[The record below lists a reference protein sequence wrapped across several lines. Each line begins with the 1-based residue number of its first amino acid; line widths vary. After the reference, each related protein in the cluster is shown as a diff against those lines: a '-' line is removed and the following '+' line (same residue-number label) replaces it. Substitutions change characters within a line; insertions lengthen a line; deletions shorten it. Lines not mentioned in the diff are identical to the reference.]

1 MSVFCINMKHP
12 RFQALVK
19 QTDLPAHYL
28 RMEVSVWM
36 EENNMEEIPTAEQL
50 GLEIVNPDVVI
61 EPVPGE
67 ESMVV
72 IESKLELPTSDETME
87 IINSDEVTDKE
98 AKEMLAYEE
107 NKRYILED
115 HDFDSDVYDKRRE
128 QFDNYLA
135 PNGEKSKLFE
145 QLMEMSGNEA
155 LAKKRWM
162 QFYSPEFRQF
172 FGDWLANTD
181 NDPVDPAIEKLFD
194 ENPTLANAVYD
205 ELGYGEFENTYVY
218 KTDIVNKFD
227 ADVET
232 IINGMRNVSIADDED
247 YDIDLELQLAK
258 ENNIQY
264 LTYQDEKDNTTFYIF
279 YNDRGEA
286 QAREILKL
294 EQSNISRKQY
304 QAQLGYLLQY
314 DIDDVSKF
322 SGVSRDKINRLVSP
336 EEKQK
341 AVRKYSQ
348 YLAAGNKNDIKAFRK
363 YVKSNIGFISTSV
376 SKAVDENG
384 EPRLFY
390 DARTNPELDAYSNP
404 YGVYRPARFFTT
416 QMPVDPNKNPPVV
429 LQVKDPLRRKNDF
442 FTGTVASHIE
452 AINNTN
458 KEGVFIENDDN
469 TTTAVV
475 FSDAQIRPA
484 FPLSTQGEQVYFQ
497 VSPELQRKNDAEL
510 DKKIER
516 FLEKIGVSIHS
527 VNKIRDRNGK
537 VMNATA
543 KADMLGKIIE
553 VVKDRAS
560 IDTLPEEAAHFFV
573 EMLGENHPLYKRM
586 YRDITSFEIYRK
598 TLEQYKNV
606 ASYRNEDGTINI
618 DKMKKEAMGKAI
630 ALHII
635 EADQNEKQNLLDKI
649 EAWWEDFLEM
659 MRDVFGDIT
668 DNPFMDAA
676 QMILNADISAL
687 DLETESSEEFFSQ
700 RDALSLI
707 REDQTRIQFDDTID
721 PLTREKRHTYS
732 KDGVVARGSV
742 TSFYVEPWLRK
753 IFRGPDTRDE
763 ARKLIDI
770 AKADYGDLIH
780 LQFQE
785 IVRSWTNPDGTKRA
799 TQGPVEQILPGG
811 MYKTVNDYVQQIMAQ
826 YPEGTVFMPE
836 VKIFDSK
843 KRIGGTID
851 LLIVEPD
858 GKFSI
863 YDWKS
868 QEIFRGQDDLK
879 PYKEKMYRIQLEEYV
894 KILKKEYGLSE
905 VKTIRAIPIRTQ
917 FNYKD
922 NKLYNLRAIE
932 IGDIDPRK
940 IPDDKSYLLPVV
952 LQQEPTGNEQLDGFI
967 TQLNAILQKMETQR
981 YSYSKEEVYKKK
993 EEINRL
999 RLAIRDLQLRSRIDK
1014 LVVLG
1019 MAEYKKYKTRLDK
1032 KQLTGKDIRESIRTL
1047 EVFSKSS
1054 VMLYDMRE
1062 EQLALLKK
1070 DKTKNKE
1077 KIKEFN
1083 DVNRKFLSMSAN
1095 IAKLIDNIKKYQLS
1109 LVEEK
1114 ANEFGIKNIMEAEA
1128 DLGFIPRNFQAL
1140 SNINRK
1146 VYRTFSR
1153 VLTMAQGK
1161 RDVRVRKT
1169 VNELADLKKTFVK
1182 WASSKNLSVNKAME
1196 MMLNIDEKGNWNG
1209 NFLARYESEYYKKR
1223 AEAVKTGDIGWVMN
1237 NTKFDKEA
1245 YENSLEKMKE
1255 VFRAIRYDYDEVKNE
1270 QIIKEKLVNWIDNH
1284 NIYNDDGSLNNKAL
1298 MNIENNRFLKPNDK
1312 WLTQRW
1318 KTLFE
1323 QDAQG
1328 NYVNKPVV
1336 DVYNYFVGLSK
1347 YAKNLGMMDED
1358 SPRSFIP
1365 NMYATNMENIAF
1377 GDISGLLDGN
1387 TLAKLEV
1394 DSGTQ
1399 YTPEVDPT
1407 NGEVIQRIPVYF
1419 TKDVG
1424 VKREDGTWDY
1434 SKKSRDLFKVFG
1446 IWAGHMYNYEA
1457 MHDIED
1463 TALML
1468 VEAERN
1474 KQSLVTDQVNRVVIE
1489 NNRVKVKNRNDVNAS
1504 TLEEFV
1510 NYYLYD
1516 KQSGNM
1522 KDVTFKDRFAQLKN
1536 KIQGKNDEEVPE
1548 LSLTK
1553 TVQTG
1558 VNYFGIKTLALNFI
1572 SASAQLVGGG
1582 GNMLFQALKGQSFN
1596 TKTWGQAIY
1605 ATMSSKKA
1613 RAALAFMDITEG
1625 SGKEGMFNDLS
1636 LVAGDRVINKHNA
1649 FFLQRV
1655 ADKSITQPVVIAMM
1669 MEHMLDE
1676 NNNVVSIADTIK
1688 KKYNYDTIYS
1698 LPEAER
1704 EATRKKID
1712 EEIEELREKK
1722 SLLAVGKMNDKG
1734 EFTVEGLDQEN
1745 QSFLMFKQKIIG
1757 VIKKAIGNTGRDDIN
1772 NVRTGMLGSAAMQFR
1787 SWIPEMAED
1796 RFDGLKFDDET
1807 QTWTYG
1813 RYNLFFRQ
1821 LISKHFPGIVKGIF
1835 NGFKGVDIIAAAKEK
1850 YLELKADYRLQDKE
1864 LEMTEAEFID
1874 LYIGT
1879 MRSMIAELAVAT
1891 GVILTLMSL
1900 SSGDDGEKK
1909 SGVRRLM
1916 IRAFKKYQN
1925 EFLFYLN
1932 PTEFTSVV
1940 NNPLPFLGLTQD
1952 FSNFLDATKDE
1963 IFGQYADDEEAMK
1976 KAQPMK
1982 YFYKMFPVGKEA
1994 LLIFAAFDDDF
2005 RKEYDIRLDS
2015 YFYK

>member
-12 RFQALVK
+12 RFQTLVK
-19 QTDLPAHYL
+19 QTNLPEHYL

-36 EENNMEEIPTAEQL
+36 EDNNAQEIPTAEQL

-61 EPVPGE
+61 DSVEGE
-67 ESMVV
+67 ESIVV
-72 IESKLELPTSDETME
+72 IESKLELPVSGET
-87 IINSDEVTDKE
+87 IRLINSEDLTDKE
-98 AKEMLAYEE
+98 AKRMIDFEE

-115 HDFDSDVYDKRRE
+115 HDFDGTTYNQRKE

-145 QLMEMSGNEA
+145 QLMKMSGNEA

-172 FGDWLANTD
+172 FGDWLANSESV
-181 NDPVDPAIEKLFD
+181 PVNPDVTYVLKENPELAAVGTPQQYVQYLNSIFPDSKVKDVVYHGSGVNIISKEGWKTGKETGTGHRGVLGYYFSKYLLDAKIYAQRAGSPKATPESLLQQGYIVPAIVNAQSKTTETEVYDRFAEIRRWD
-194 ENPTLANAVYD
+194 ENYAGFDTVTYGQGLD
-205 ELGYGEFENTYVY
+205 E
-218 KTDIVNKFD
+218 NKE
-227 ADVET
+227 V
-232 IINGMRNVSIADDED
+232 V
-247 YDIDLELQLAK
+247 
-258 ENNIQY
+258 
-264 LTYQDEKDNTTFYIF
+264 
-279 YNDRGEA
+279 
-286 QAREILKL
+286 
-294 EQSNISRKQY
+294 
-304 QAQLGYLLQY
+304 
-314 DIDDVSKF
+314 
-322 SGVSRDKINRLVSP
+322 
-336 EEKQK
+336 
-341 AVRKYSQ
+341 
-348 YLAAGNKNDIKAFRK
+348 
-363 YVKSNIGFISTSV
+363 VKSKEQIHILGSNKDIAGFKSFVKKKSSV

-384 EPRLFY
+384 EPRLFF
-390 DARTNPELDAYSNP
+390 DARTNPDLDAYTEED
-404 YGVYRPARFFTT
+404 GAYRRMGTKPARFFTT
-416 QMPVDPNKNPPVV
+416 QMPVDPVKNPPVV

-484 FPLSTQGEQVYFQ
+484 FPSSTQGEQVYFQ

-543 KADMLGKIIE
+543 KADMLGKIVE

-586 YRDITSFEIYRK
+586 YKDITSFEIYRK
-598 TLEQYKNV
+598 TLEEYKNV
-606 ASYRNEDGTINI
+606 AGYRNEDGTINI

-635 EADQNEKQNLLDKI
+635 QADQNEKQNLLNKI
-649 EAWWEDFLEM
+649 EAWWEDFLDM
-659 MRDVFGDIT
+659 MREMFGNIQ

-676 QMILNADISAL
+676 QMILDGDTSAL
-687 DLETESSEEFFSQ
+687 DMETVSSEEFFSQ
-700 RDALSLI
+700 EDVLGKLV
-707 REDQTRIQFDDTID
+707 EDQTNIQIDNTYD
-721 PLTREKRHTYS
+721 PLTKEKRHAYF
-732 KDGVVARGSV
+732 KDGVQARGSV

-753 IFRGPDTRDE
+753 IFRGPDTRDD

-780 LQFQE
+780 MQIQE
-785 IVRSWTNPDGTKRA
+785 IIRSWTNPDGTKRA
-799 TQGPVEQILPGG
+799 SQNTVEQILPGG
-811 MYKTVNDYVQQIMAQ
+811 IYTTLNNYVQQIMAQ
-826 YPEGTVFMPE
+826 YPEEGTVFMSE

-851 LLIVEPD
+851 LLIVEPN
-858 GKFSI
+858 GAANI

-879 PYKEKMYRIQLEEYV
+879 PYKEKMYRIQLEEYT
-894 KILKKEYGLSE
+894 KILKKEYGFTDIN
-905 VKTIRAIPIRTQ
+905 TIRAIPIRTQ
-917 FNYKD
+917 FTYK
-922 NKLYNLRAIE
+922 NKELYNLQAIE
-932 IGDIDPRK
+932 IGDIDPAN
-940 IPDDKSYLLPVV
+940 IPDEKSYLLPVV
-952 LQQEPTGNEQLDGFI
+952 LQQEPTGDEQLDNLI
-967 TQLNAILQKMETQR
+967 TQLNAILQKMEKQR
-981 YSYSKEEVYKKK
+981 YSYKKEEVYKKK
-993 EEINRL
+993 EEINKL

-1014 LVVLG
+1014 LVILG
-1019 MAEYKKYKTRLDK
+1019 MAEYKKYKSKLEK
-1032 KQLTGKDIRESIRTL
+1032 GELTGADIRESIRTL
-1047 EVFSKSS
+1047 EVFTKSS

-1062 EQLALLKK
+1062 EQLKNLQE
-1070 DKTKNKE
+1070 DKEKNKE
-1077 KIKEFN
+1077 AIKEFES
-1083 DVNRKFLSMSAN
+1083 VNRKFLSMSAN
-1095 IAKLIDNIKKYQLS
+1095 VSKLVENIKKYQIS
-1109 LVEEK
+1109 LVEQK
-1114 ANEFGIKNIMEAEA
+1114 ANEFGIKNIMEAEE

-1153 VLTMAQGK
+1153 VLMMAQGK

-1169 VNELADLKKTFVK
+1169 VNKLADLKKAFVK

-1196 MMLNIDEKGNWNG
+1196 MMLNIDDKGNWNG

-1223 AEAVKTGDIGWVMN
+1223 AEAVKTGDLGWVTA
-1237 NTKFDKEA
+1237 NTTFDQDA
-1245 YENSLEKMKE
+1245 YMESLEKMKE
-1255 VFRAIRYDYDEVKNE
+1255 VFGAIRYDYDEVKNE
-1270 QIIKEKLVNWIDNH
+1270 QIVKEKLKGWVENH
-1284 NIYNDDGSLNNKAL
+1284 NIYNEDGTLNIKAV
-1298 MNIENNRFLKPNDK
+1298 MNVENNRFLKPNDK
-1312 WLTQRW
+1312 WLTERW

-1358 SPRSFIP
+1358 SPRAFIP

-1387 TLAKLEV
+1387 TLAKLQV

-1419 TKDVG
+1419 TKDSG

-1446 IWAGHMYNYEA
+1446 VWAGHMYNYEA
-1457 MHDIED
+1457 MQDIED

-1474 KQSLVTDQVNRVVIE
+1474 KESLVTDQVGNVVIE
-1489 NNRVKVKNRNDVNAS
+1489 NNRIKKKNRNDVNAA

-1522 KDVTFKDRFAQLKN
+1522 KDVTFKNRIVELKN
-1536 KIQGKNDEEVPE
+1536 KMTGKEDAEVPE

-1558 VNYFGIKTLALNFI
+1558 INYFGIKTLALNLV

-1596 TKTWGQAIY
+1596 TKIWGQAVY
-1605 ATMSSKKA
+1605 AAMSSKKA

-1625 SGKEGMFNDLS
+1625 SGREGMFNDLS
-1636 LVAGDRVINKHNA
+1636 LIAGDRVINKHNA
-1649 FFLQRV
+1649 FFLQRL
-1655 ADKSITQPVVIAMM
+1655 ADKSVTQPVVIAMM

-1676 NNNVVSIADTIK
+1676 NNNVVSIPDTVK

-1712 EEIEELREKK
+1712 QEIEELREKK
-1722 SLLAVGKMNDKG
+1722 SLLAIGKTNDKG
-1734 EFTVEGLDQEN
+1734 EFSIEGLDEEN
-1745 QSFLMFKQKIIG
+1745 PSLLMFKQKIIG

-1813 RYNLFFRQ
+1813 RYNLFAKEFF
-1821 LISKHFPGIVKGIF
+1821 SKKCMSIIKGIF
-1835 NGFKGVDIIAAAKEK
+1835 NGFGGVDIIAAAKER
-1850 YLELKADYRLQDKE
+1850 YLDLKSEYRLQDKE
-1864 LEMTEAEFID
+1864 LEMTEAEFVD
-1874 LYIGT
+1874 LYIGS
-1879 MRSMIAELAVAT
+1879 MRAMIAELVVAT
-1891 GVILTLMSL
+1891 GVILAVMSL

-1909 SGVRRLM
+1909 SGFKRLM

-1932 PTEFTSVV
+1932 PTEFTSVL

-1952 FSNFLDATKDE
+1952 LSNFMDASKDE
-1963 IFGQYADDEEAMK
+1963 LFGQFMDDNEAMK